1 MNSRTVIGAAL
12 VFLAAVTFSA
22 KAVIVK
28 LALGT
33 HQVDPV
39 SLLTLRMAYSFPFFL
54 LLGILSSKKST
65 RTAISG
71 RDIVLIL
78 FCGIV
83 GYYLASLFD
92 FLGLQYI
99 SAGLERLILFIYP
112 TLVVLFM
119 ALFYRVPLTR
129 RIVLALMLSYAGV
142 LFAFLHDFQRLEKDA
157 ITGALFILGSAI
169 TYALYLAVGGQLIHR
184 LGSMRFTALAM
195 MVSVIAIC
203 VHFLMTRSYLLLI
216 DLSREIHSYAFIMA
230 IMCTVL
236 PAMFLAAG
244 IKRIGSGPAAIIGSV
259 GPVSTIILAYFL
271 LGEPID
277 GYHMIGTAL
286 VLVGVLMV
294 STKKTTD
301 A

>member
-1 MNSRTVIGAAL
+1 M
-12 VFLAAVTFSA
+12 
-22 KAVIVK
+22 
-28 LALGT
+28 
-33 HQVDPV
+33 

>member
-1 MNSRTVIGAAL
+1 MNSRTVIGAML

-65 RTAISG
+65 RTAITG
-71 RDIVLIL
+71 RDVALIL

-119 ALFYRVPLTR
+119 ALFYKVPITR
-129 RIVLALMLSYAGV
+129 RIVLALVLSYAGV

-157 ITGALFILGSAI
+157 ITGALFIMGSAI

-184 LGSMRFTALAM
+184 IGSMRFTALAM

-216 DLSREIHSYAFIMA
+216 NLSREIHSYAFIMA
-230 IMCTVL
+230 IVCTVL

-277 GYHMIGTAL
+277 VYHMIGTAL
-286 VLVGVLMV
+286 VLAGVLMV